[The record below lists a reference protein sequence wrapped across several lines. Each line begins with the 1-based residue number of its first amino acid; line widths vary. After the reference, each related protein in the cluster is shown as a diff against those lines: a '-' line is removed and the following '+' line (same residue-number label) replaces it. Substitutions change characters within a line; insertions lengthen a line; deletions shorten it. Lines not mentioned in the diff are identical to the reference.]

1 LSTYKLT
8 LKARSDLANILLYT
22 IDTRDEEQAER
33 YLSLLGL
40 LADGFDLLAK
50 KPGIGHGCD
59 PLAPGLRRFE
69 RGKHVIFYKPGRGSI
84 VIIRILHQRRLPTR
98 LHFIDA

>member
-1 LSTYKLT
+1 MSTYKRT
-8 LKARSDLANILLYT
+8 VKARSDLADILLYT
-22 IDTRDEEQAER
+22 TDTWGEEQAER
-33 YLSLLGL
+33 YLSLLS
-40 LADGFDLLAK
+40 DGFDLLAQ

-84 VIIRILHQRRLPTR
+84 VISRILHHTTLPTR